1 MAAVKGSSLGNLS
14 GKLGTLSART
24 INGRTIMAARPAS
37 FKDSRTQKHADAKQ
51 KFKVTRVFAS
61 KITALPVLYTI
72 WKQKKKP
79 LISVTNSIFQKNYSL
94 SSTEG
99 PTLKNI
105 ITPDGFNAPVTAV
118 SLAEGKLSG
127 SLAAI
132 NTVAVIDTNCSN
144 LSINGVI
151 CLTDPISAND
161 SYYKIISISK
171 EVNNFDFTQP
181 YNFEI
186 ELGVEAG
193 ADVAKYGRKIIYLA
207 IAIKSADD
215 KIIKYS
221 NSYSAICS

>member
-1 MAAVKGSSLGNLS
+1 MAAVKGSALGNLS

-37 FKDSRTQKHADAKQ
+37 FKDSNTQKHADAKQ

-94 SSTEG
+94 SSVEG

-105 ITPDGFNAPVTAV
+105 ITPGGFNAPVTTA
-118 SLAEGKLSG
+118 SITAGKLTG
-127 SLAAI
+127 SMAAL
-132 NTVAVIDTNCSN
+132 NTVADIDNNCAN
-144 LSINGVI
+144 LSINAVI
-151 CLTDPISAND
+151 CLTDPISEND
-161 SYYKIISISK
+161 SSYKIISISK
-171 EVNNFDFTQP
+171 EVSNFDFARI

-186 ELGVEAG
+186 DLSVEAA
-193 ADVAKYGRKIIYLA
+193 ADIAKYGRKIIY
-207 IAIKSADD
+207 IAVAVKSADD

-221 NSYSAICS
+221 NSYSAISG